1 MSSKADIVIKSSTI
15 FTGNTLEPV
24 AGAVVIRD
32 GRIIDVLSEHEA
44 DEHIGFETRVIDA
57 GDALVCP
64 GFNDAHT
71 HFLQNGIMKDAEYTL
86 SLEGLTSKAEVSEA
100 IRGFAAQHPENKWIV
115 GCDLNFDSWENGEKP
130 TKELLD
136 ELVPDRPAY
145 FASWDMHTGWTNSAG
160 LAAAGYTAGMPDPDG
175 GYIGRNDDGSLSGLN
190 FEPPANDP
198 VWGLANVSCDMD
210 RALNA
215 SFNECLS
222 HGVTAAGVVWP
233 YGGIEEHDNMRIF
246 NEFDAEGKLPIRLSL
261 FPKMTDGLE
270 GARWCQDNI
279 IGDHVRFAGVKL
291 ITDGVCEA
299 HTGYLTEPYADDSST
314 CGEPTVAYDELL
326 SLVRQADAAGYS
338 VRLHCIGNGA
348 VKQALDVFER
358 VGKEQGFKGH
368 HNCIEHIETCCPD
381 DVERFAQLGVI
392 ASMQPIHS
400 VLNVE
405 GYPALLG
412 EKWIPY
418 MWPQKSLLDS
428 HAIVAFGTD
437 APVWNFNPM
446 EGIYAAITR
455 QQPWDAQPEGGFV
468 PEQRITLAQAL
479 QAYTYGAAYA
489 EGYEHEIGSIERGK
503 LADIVVMDRNLFT
516 AAPEES
522 LEAKVALTIVDGQV
536 VYEA

>member
-1 MSSKADIVIKSSTI
+1 MSEKADIIIRSSPS

-24 AGAVVIRD
+24 AGAGIIAS
-32 GRIIDVLSEHEA
+32 GRIVKIAPD
-44 DEHIGFETRVIDA
+44 FEVENFKGAATRVIDA

-64 GFNDAHT
+64 GFNDSHT
-71 HFLQNGIMKDAEYTL
+71 HFLQNGIMKDADYTL
-86 SLEGLTSKAEVSEA
+86 SLEGKVTKDEVVAA
-100 IRGFAAQHPENKWIV
+100 IREFAESHPDNAWIV
-115 GCDLNFDSWENGEKP
+115 GCDLNFDGWENGEKP

-136 ELVPDRPAY
+136 ELVLDRPAY

-160 LAAAGYTAGMPDPDG
+160 LEAAGYTPETPDPDG
-175 GYIGRNDDGSLSGLN
+175 GYIGRNDDGTLSGLN

-198 VWGLANVSCDMD
+198 IWGMANVAGDMD

-215 SFNECLS
+215 SFAECLS

-233 YGGIEEHDNMRIF
+233 YGGIDEHANMEIF
-246 NEFDAEGKLPIRLSL
+246 NEFDAEGKLPIRLSF

-270 GARWCQDNI
+270 GARWCQEHI
-279 IGDHVRFAGVKL
+279 KGDHVRFAGVKL

-299 HTGYLTEPYADDSST
+299 HTGYLTEPYADDPST
-314 CGEPTVAYDELL
+314 CGEPTVSYDELL
-326 SLVRQADAAGYS
+326 PLVRQADAAGYP

-368 HNCIEHIETCCPD
+368 HNCIEHIESCRPED
-381 DVERFAQLGVI
+381 IERFAQLGVV

-412 EKWIPY
+412 EKWIPH
-418 MWPQKSLLDS
+418 MWPQKSLLD
-428 HAIVAFGTD
+428 ANTILAFGTD

-455 QQPWDAQPEGGFV
+455 QQPWDGQPEGGFV
-468 PEQRITLAQAL
+468 PAQKITLAQAL

-489 EGYEHEIGSIERGK
+489 ESYEHEIGTLEAGK
-503 LADIVVMDRNLFT
+503 LADVVVMDRNLFEIT
-516 AAPEES
+516 PEEI
-522 LEAKVALTIVDGQV
+522 LRAKVAFTIVNGEI